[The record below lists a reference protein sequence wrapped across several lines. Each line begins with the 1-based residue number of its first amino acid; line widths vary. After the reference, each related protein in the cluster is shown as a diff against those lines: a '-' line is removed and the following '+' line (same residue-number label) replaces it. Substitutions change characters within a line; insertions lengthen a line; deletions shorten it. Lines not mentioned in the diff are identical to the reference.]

1 MLEFFLEAHLIK
13 PLLWH
18 LAMLYTLSRIKQ
30 LNKQG
35 ILRRGVSPAEA
46 ARYLNVGQSQV
57 YMLMQRGQLPSQRSN
72 GQRLISRGALMEY
85 QARKKPNLN
94 YW

>member
-1 MLEFFLEAHLIK
+1 
-13 PLLWH
+13 
-18 LAMLYTLSRIKQ
+18 MLYQPLRAKQ
-30 LNKQG
+30 LNRQG

-46 ARYLNVGQSQV
+46 ARYLNIGQSEV
-57 YMLMQRGQLPSQRSN
+57 YMLMQRGQLRSQRSD

-85 QARKKPNLN
+85 QARKKPSLN